1 MKFIKFLTEFQL
13 KRQIKLTSNSF
24 QECLCPWNFFACRS
38 TRTSYLLPMNQ
49 QPFGVLNSSVVIS
62 HSQYSSYRPI
72 DLNFDLH

>member
-1 MKFIKFLTEFQL
+1 
-13 KRQIKLTSNSF
+13 
-24 QECLCPWNFFACRS
+24 
-38 TRTSYLLPMNQ
+38 MNQ